1 MGSELNA
8 TLGSMLLHDKCP
20 NAQIKRLNQPKKL
33 NAVSTKV
40 IFSSLPFASLVF
52 TL

>member
-1 MGSELNA
+1 MGNELNA

-20 NAQIKRLNQPKKL
+20 NKDIKSAKEIECSQHK
-33 NAVSTKV
+33 STAT
-40 IFSSLPFASLVF
+40 IFSSLPFASLVY